1 MTFHVSF
8 LTILSFSYDISIV
21 FVPDIYNQLIAINW
35 VNSIN

>member
-8 LTILSFSYDISIV
+8 LRILLFTYDISFV